1 MSDSV
6 LANAQRRV
14 GTTIKGKYRVEGVL
28 GTGGMAVVY
37 SVTHTRNNASLA
49 LKMLHPELSYRE
61 DIRTRFL
68 REGYAANTV
77 AHSGVVMVVDDD
89 VTEDGAVFI
98 VMERLK
104 GCSVEQLGKV
114 IPVRDA
120 AAIVDQLLDVLGA
133 AHGKGIVHRDVK
145 PANLF
150 LTRDGTVK
158 VLDFGIAKVRDALA
172 SVTGQTT
179 SSGVLMGTP
188 AFMSPEQ
195 ALAKTPE
202 IDARSDIW
210 AAGATLFNLASGRF
224 VHEADNAPQMLVKAA
239 TQPAPSLASVAP
251 SAPAPIV
258 DVVARALAQEPAER
272 FQTAEEMRT
281 ALREAHKKAFGEAPS
296 RERLVAMVTAIEVT
310 RSVDEIAS
318 APTEKQKSMEV
329 TPPARQ
335 SPESATAEPVSA
347 APPSAPASATRSR
360 WVYGGVAL
368 ALVGVA
374 SVFGWNR
381 LHGDSSSGGE
391 APLTTVSSAAPSL
404 PASTSAT
411 AQPTAPPA
419 PSAAPV
425 ASQVPPVASSVAHA
439 APKTTKSTAAPA
451 VSAKPSCDPPYT
463 VDDRGHHVY
472 KPECM

>member
-1 MSDSV
+1 MSDAV
-6 LANAQRRV
+6 LANAQRRI

-37 SVTHTRNNASLA
+37 AVTHTRNNASLA

-77 AHSGVVMVVDDD
+77 AHPGVVMVVDDD

-98 VMERLK
+98 VMERLQ
-104 GCSVEQLGKV
+104 GCSVEQLGKE

-133 AHGKGIVHRDVK
+133 AHRKGIVHRDVK

-239 TQPAPSLASVAP
+239 TQAAPSLASVAP
-251 SAPAPIV
+251 SAPEPIV
-258 DVVARALAQEPAER
+258 EVVARALAQDPSAR
-272 FQTAEEMRT
+272 FQTADEMRG
-281 ALREAHKKAFGEAPS
+281 ALRDAHKKAFGDLPS
-296 RERLVAMVTAIEVT
+296 RESLAAIVTAIEVT
-310 RSVDEIAS
+310 RSVDVIAT
-318 APTEKQKSMEV
+318 APTEKQRPMEV
-329 TPPARQ
+329 TPPAR
-335 SPESATAEPVSA
+335 PIESTTAEPVSA
-347 APPSAPASATRSR
+347 
-360 WVYGGVAL
+360 V
-368 ALVGVA
+368 
-374 SVFGWNR
+374 
-381 LHGDSSSGGE
+381 
-391 APLTTVSSAAPSL
+391 
-404 PASTSAT
+404 
-411 AQPTAPPA
+411 QPTAPPA
-419 PSAAPV
+419 RPRVAYAGGAVAAIVLASGIAWITLHRPPATSSAAEPSAPPPTISATAPPATTPTAVVSASAAPPV
-425 ASQVPPVASSVAHA
+425 STAPVSSAPPAASSVARSTPKPVKPA
-439 APKTTKSTAAPA
+439 AAASA
-451 VSAKPSCDPPYT
+451 SAKPSCDPPYT
-463 VDDRGHHVY
+463 TDERGHHVY